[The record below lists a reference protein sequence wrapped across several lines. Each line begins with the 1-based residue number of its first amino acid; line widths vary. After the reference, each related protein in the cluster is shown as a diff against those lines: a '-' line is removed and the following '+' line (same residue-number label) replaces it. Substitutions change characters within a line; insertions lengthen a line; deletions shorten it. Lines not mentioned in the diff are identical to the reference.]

1 MEGVNTLVG
10 GRVRPV
16 SVSPRVEGSVPSV
29 AQEAVT
35 SVDDGVR
42 TEVAV
47 AIIVLI
53 ALGILVLFNVA
64 GFRAVIGVR
73 ASVGGG
79 S

>member
-16 SVSPRVEGSVPSV
+16 SVSPAVEGSVPSV
-29 AQEAVT
+29 AQEGVT